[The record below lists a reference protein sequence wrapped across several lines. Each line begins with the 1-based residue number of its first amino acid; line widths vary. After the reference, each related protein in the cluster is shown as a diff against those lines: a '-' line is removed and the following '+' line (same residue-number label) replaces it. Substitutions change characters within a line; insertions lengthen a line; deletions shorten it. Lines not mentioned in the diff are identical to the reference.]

1 MRLDTELTAR
11 KLFSS
16 RQKAKNAVVNG
27 LIKVDGVV
35 CTKPSFNV
43 DENFSIEIAGDVL
56 PYVGRGGLKLEK
68 VIKKHNIRFDNMVC
82 MDIGAST
89 GGFTDCMLKNGA
101 DYVYAVDVGSDQLA
115 ESLKE
120 NKRVCNMEKTDIRN
134 ILPEDIGKKIN
145 FISVDV
151 SFISLKLILPKT
163 YEILDNSGK
172 MVVLIKPQF
181 EAGREKVGKKG
192 VVRDPAVHREVIE
205 MVTAY
210 AQSISFAPCHL
221 EFSPIKGP
229 EGNIEYLLHL
239 KKLPEGEHCEEVP
252 FKIDEV
258 VEAAHKELSSTTP
271 HPAQKR

>member
-1 MRLDTELTAR
+1 
-11 KLFSS
+11 
-16 RQKAKNAVVNG
+16 
-27 LIKVDGVV
+27 
-35 CTKPSFNV
+35 
-43 DENFSIEIAGDVL
+43 
-56 PYVGRGGLKLEK
+56 
-68 VIKKHNIRFDNMVC
+68 MVC

-181 EAGREKVGKKG
+181 EAGKPNIGKT
-192 VVRDPAVHREVIE
+192 V
-205 MVTAY
+205 
-210 AQSISFAPCHL
+210 
-221 EFSPIKGP
+221 
-229 EGNIEYLLHL
+229 LLNLL
-239 KKLPEGEHCEEVP
+239 K
-252 FKIDEV
+252 FMKIYYMI
-258 VEAAHKELSSTTP
+258 L
-271 HPAQKR
+271 

>member
-1 MRLDTELTAR
+1 
-11 KLFSS
+11 
-16 RQKAKNAVVNG
+16 
-27 LIKVDGVV
+27 
-35 CTKPSFNV
+35 
-43 DENFSIEIAGDVL
+43 
-56 PYVGRGGLKLEK
+56 
-68 VIKKHNIRFDNMVC
+68 
-82 MDIGAST
+82 
-89 GGFTDCMLKNGA
+89 
-101 DYVYAVDVGSDQLA
+101 
-115 ESLKE
+115 
-120 NKRVCNMEKTDIRN
+120 
-134 ILPEDIGKKIN
+134 
-145 FISVDV
+145 
-151 SFISLKLILPKT
+151 
-163 YEILDNSGK
+163 
-172 MVVLIKPQF
+172 
-181 EAGREKVGKKG
+181 

>member
-120 NKRVCNMEKTDIRN
+120 NKRVCNMEKQTYAIYYLR
-134 ILPEDIGKKIN
+134 ISGK
-145 FISVDV
+145 
-151 SFISLKLILPKT
+151 KLILFLLT
-163 YEILDNSGK
+163 YRL
-172 MVVLIKPQF
+172 F
-181 EAGREKVGKKG
+181 
-192 VVRDPAVHREVIE
+192 H
-205 MVTAY
+205 
-210 AQSISFAPCHL
+210 
-221 EFSPIKGP
+221 
-229 EGNIEYLLHL
+229 
-239 KKLPEGEHCEEVP
+239 
-252 FKIDEV
+252 
-258 VEAAHKELSSTTP
+258 
-271 HPAQKR
+271 

>member
-101 DYVYAVDVGSDQLA
+101 DYVYAVDVGSYQLA

-120 NKRVCNMEKTDIRN
+120 DKRVCNMEKTDIRN

-151 SFISLKLILPKT
+151 SFISLKLILPKA

-181 EAGREKVGKKG
+181 EAGKPNIGKNGIVKSFKIHENILYDIINFSEKLGFEII
-192 VVRDPAVHREVIE
+192 DLDYSP
-205 MVTAY
+205 VTG
-210 AQSISFAPCHL
+210 S
-221 EFSPIKGP
+221 K
-229 EGNIEYLLHL
+229 GNIEYLMFL
-239 KKLPEGEHCEEVP
+239 KKGSACSL
-252 FKIDEV
+252 IDIHNLV
-258 VEAAHKELSSTTP
+258 KNAFDKLKTGGKA
-271 HPAQKR
+271 

>member
-192 VVRDPAVHREVIE
+192 VVRDRATHAEVLVRAVG
-205 MVTAY
+205 Y
-210 AQSISFAPCHL
+210 AL
-221 EFSPIKGP
+221 ENGFTVHGLDFSPVKGP
-229 EGNIEYLLHL
+229 EGNIEYLMYLQKAADGADLDSKAIETLVARSH
-239 KKLPEGEHCEEVP
+239 
-252 FKIDEV
+252 DE
-258 VEAAHKELSSTTP
+258 LD
-271 HPAQKR
+271 

>member
-101 DYVYAVDVGSDQLA
+101 DYVC
-115 ESLKE
+115 
-120 NKRVCNMEKTDIRN
+120 R
-134 ILPEDIGKKIN
+134 
-145 FISVDV
+145 
-151 SFISLKLILPKT
+151 
-163 YEILDNSGK
+163 
-172 MVVLIKPQF
+172 
-181 EAGREKVGKKG
+181 
-192 VVRDPAVHREVIE
+192 
-205 MVTAY
+205 
-210 AQSISFAPCHL
+210 
-221 EFSPIKGP
+221 
-229 EGNIEYLLHL
+229 
-239 KKLPEGEHCEEVP
+239 
-252 FKIDEV
+252 
-258 VEAAHKELSSTTP
+258 
-271 HPAQKR
+271 